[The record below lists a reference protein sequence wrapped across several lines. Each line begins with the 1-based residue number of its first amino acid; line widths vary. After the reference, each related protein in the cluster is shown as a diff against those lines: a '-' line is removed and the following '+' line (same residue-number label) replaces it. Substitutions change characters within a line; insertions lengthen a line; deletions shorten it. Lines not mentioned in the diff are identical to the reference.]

1 MSAPSSRLPIA
12 RVRSS
17 KASLLRAACSKASR
31 LLAAKDRRDRM
42 VLRMAQ
48 DATRVKSKAREE
60 RNKFARQKEYRRVR
74 FHRFKGRREDVME
87 EETRSAYRG
96 RLGRSIQTM
105 AVWLE
110 AQARVNSEEGTSRF
124 VIVMEEDEMDD
135 VPLSEFVVKTPEPTL
150 IAVAFIAEGPA
161 LPGEV
166 AVPAT
171 LVQGAAVFAS
181 PDSVGSPPVKGAGP
195 PGMGAKPAVASGQS
209 LITSFFGRG

>member
-1 MSAPSSRLPIA
+1 
-12 RVRSS
+12 
-17 KASLLRAACSKASR
+17 
-31 LLAAKDRRDRM
+31 
-42 VLRMAQ
+42 MAQ

-74 FHRFKGRREDVME
+74 FHRFKGRREDFME
-87 EETRSAYRG
+87 EETRLAYRG

-124 VIVMEEDEMDD
+124 VIVEEEDEMDD
-135 VPLSEFVVKTPEPTL
+135 VPLSQLVVKTSEPTL

-171 LVQGAAVFAS
+171 LVQGAAVLAS
-181 PDSVGSPPVKGAGP
+181 PVDVGSPPVKGAGP